1 MNTTKKEVKVGLIGV
16 GLNTYWN
23 QFEGLL
29 SRLTDYQRMIKERM
43 SGLQATV
50 IDGGMVDSPEK
61 AARTAEVLKS
71 EDIEILFIFIST
83 YALSSTIL
91 PIAQRIK
98 IPVILLNIQP
108 VAAINYDYIN
118 GLGDRGKMT
127 GEWLAHCQ
135 ACSTPDL
142 PAYSPCRH
150 QIRHPDRLPR
160 RTIRMER
167 NRKLD
172 RAARAVQG
180 MRNNRMGIL
189 GHYYCGM
196 LDVYTDITRQSFTFG
211 THIELLEMCE
221 LKAYRDA
228 VTEDERTAK
237 RLEFSMKFEVDPHC
251 EEYELDR
258 AARTSVALDKLAEAH
273 NLSSMA
279 YYYEGW
285 KGNDYENIVTSVIA
299 GNTLLT
305 GRGHP
310 VAGECEVKNV
320 QAMKLLSLLDAGGSF
335 SEPYAIDFNDDVV
348 LWGHDGQLISPLL
361 RERSASYRYPYITV
375 NRAKDC
381 PFRCASNRD
390 LSLFFPYVKI
400 MMAYFY
406 LSQRENRPTD
416 PPCT

>member
-127 GEWLAHCQ
+127 GECIQ
-135 ACSTPDL
+135 
-142 PAYSPCRH
+142 PCRH

-172 RAARAVQG
+172 R
-180 MRNNRMGIL
+180 
-189 GHYYCGM
+189 CGKGR
-196 LDVYTDITRQSFTFG
+196 T
-211 THIELLEMCE
+211 
-221 LKAYRDA
+221 RDA
-228 VTEDERTAK
+228 
-237 RLEFSMKFEVDPHC
+237 
-251 EEYELDR
+251 
-258 AARTSVALDKLAEAH
+258 
-273 NLSSMA
+273 
-279 YYYEGW
+279 
-285 KGNDYENIVTSVIA
+285 
-299 GNTLLT
+299 
-305 GRGHP
+305 
-310 VAGECEVKNV
+310 
-320 QAMKLLSLLDAGGSF
+320 
-335 SEPYAIDFNDDVV
+335 
-348 LWGHDGQLISPLL
+348 
-361 RERSASYRYPYITV
+361 
-375 NRAKDC
+375 
-381 PFRCASNRD
+381 
-390 LSLFFPYVKI
+390 
-400 MMAYFY
+400 
-406 LSQRENRPTD
+406 
-416 PPCT
+416 

>member
-118 GLGDRGKMT
+118 GLG
-127 GEWLAHCQ
+127 
-135 ACSTPDL
+135 SL
-142 PAYSPCRH
+142 PSLFHSGICLRIQPCRH

-172 RAARAVQG
+172 R
-180 MRNNRMGIL
+180 
-189 GHYYCGM
+189 CGKGR
-196 LDVYTDITRQSFTFG
+196 T
-211 THIELLEMCE
+211 
-221 LKAYRDA
+221 RDA
-228 VTEDERTAK
+228 
-237 RLEFSMKFEVDPHC
+237 
-251 EEYELDR
+251 
-258 AARTSVALDKLAEAH
+258 
-273 NLSSMA
+273 
-279 YYYEGW
+279 
-285 KGNDYENIVTSVIA
+285 
-299 GNTLLT
+299 
-305 GRGHP
+305 
-310 VAGECEVKNV
+310 
-320 QAMKLLSLLDAGGSF
+320 
-335 SEPYAIDFNDDVV
+335 
-348 LWGHDGQLISPLL
+348 
-361 RERSASYRYPYITV
+361 
-375 NRAKDC
+375 
-381 PFRCASNRD
+381 
-390 LSLFFPYVKI
+390 
-400 MMAYFY
+400 
-406 LSQRENRPTD
+406 
-416 PPCT
+416 